1 MKVRGIAYWA
11 SVQVPN
17 TTFEP
22 VYTIDLA
29 VGDDAAESLKKIG
42 LKGKVAEEGTVFKFK
57 RKQFRQD
64 GAENNKPVIRDAANQ
79 PFSDLIGNGS
89 DVIVQFATYEW
100 KNKFGSG
107 IGADL
112 QGVQVIDLVPY
123 RTGDGDE
130 FEPVGESGEEVI
142 GGAPPKPN
150 KDGFDDEIP
159 DVL

>member
-1 MKVRGIAYWA
+1 MKVRGIGYWA
-11 SVQVPN
+11 SVQAPN

-29 VGDDAAESLKKIG
+29 VTDEVASDLKKMG
-42 LKGKVAEEGTVFKFK
+42 LNGKTTEEGKLFKFK

-64 GAENNKPVIRDAANQ
+64 GTENNKPVIRDAANQ

-89 DVIVQFATYEW
+89 EVIVQFSTYEW
-100 KNKFGSG
+100 TNKFGKG

-112 QGVQVIDLVPY
+112 QGVQVIELVPY

-130 FEPVGESGEEVI
+130 FEPVGEAEDKVI
-142 GGAPPKPN
+142 GEPPKPQA
-150 KDGFDDEIP
+150 GYDDDIP